1 MKHLMGYL
9 SRFVNRFYLRH
20 SLMIV
25 TIVLAVVPLL
35 FSDLLLISIAQ
46 RNLLENQK
54 ETHRAVSGLIAAQ
67 ARQFMK
73 VVDSK
78 VESVK
83 TTILFNSIDRE
94 LSDIIPLLE
103 RRKTLVSF
111 LENAPEIDYILIQND
126 SGARTFGL
134 NIGYDAQQVLDRA
147 LAPMITT
154 CLHENRE
161 IRSAPTSLRDI
172 FRIYLFFLYPVE
184 SEGERGVIAVAVNM
198 ELLFNSIHVE
208 LPKGYDYYMVGDDGT
223 ILGANQK
230 ALVGFPF
237 YKDMDAIIGQRV
249 SIIDSPNREEVI
261 VSGSRIPEFQTSV
274 VTFIPMSLAY
284 AHVREMKFKT
294 IGFGLLTILI
304 ALFAGVV
311 MSTAIHEPLS
321 VLTQATEQIAKR
333 NFSIR
338 VEMEGNNEL
347 NLLAKRTNFMLSEIE
362 RYVRQLERLIR
373 YNKEM
378 FISTISALAAAI
390 DAKDEYTRGH
400 SERVTNYA
408 MRIGESYGLNGVEME
423 RLRIAGLLHDIG
435 KIGVDDKVLRK
446 PGILTEAEF
455 EHMKQHPG
463 IGGRILSPIK
473 ELKEIVKGVQYHH
486 EKWDGSGYPDGLK
499 GEDIPVIARII
510 AVADTFD
517 AMTTNRPYQNAMK
530 PDYVKEKI
538 KGFAGTRYDPEVIA
552 AFTRAY
558 EEGHIQVM
566 V

>member
-1 MKHLMGYL
+1 MKHLMNYL
-9 SRFVNRFYLRH
+9 SRFVNRFHLKH
-20 SLMIV
+20 SLLVV
-25 TIVLAVVPLL
+25 TIAMAIVPLL
-35 FSDLLLISIAQ
+35 FSDLLLISISQ

-54 ETHRAVSGLIAAQ
+54 QTHRTLSRLIAAQ
-67 ARQFMK
+67 ARQFMN

-94 LSDIIPLLE
+94 LGEIIPLLE

-111 LENAPEIDYILIQND
+111 LENAPEIDYVLIQSD

-147 LAPMITT
+147 LSPLITT
-154 CLHENRE
+154 CIHENRE
-161 IRSAPTSLRDI
+161 IRSAPTNLRDI
-172 FRIYLFFLYPVE
+172 FKIYLFFLYPVE
-184 SEGERGVIAVAVNM
+184 TETERGVIAVAVNM
-198 ELLFNSIHVE
+198 ELLFNSIDVE
-208 LPKGYDYYMVGDDGT
+208 LPEGYDYYMVGDDGS
-223 ILGANQK
+223 ILGSNQK

-237 YKDMDAIIGQRV
+237 YDDMDAIISQRV
-249 SIIDSPNREEVI
+249 SIIAHNRDEII
-261 VSGSRIPEFQTSV
+261 VSGSRISEFQTSV
-274 VTFIPMSLAY
+274 VTFIPISLAY

-294 IGFGLLTILI
+294 IGFGLLTIIL
-304 ALFAGVV
+304 ALLAGIV

-338 VEMEGNNEL
+338 VEMEGNSEL

-362 RYVRQLERLIR
+362 RYVRQLEGLIR

-408 MRIGESYGLNGVEME
+408 MEIGKAYGLNGVEME

-455 EHMKQHPG
+455 EHMKLHPA
-463 IGGRILSPIK
+463 IGGRILDPIK
-473 ELKEIVKGVQYHH
+473 ELKEIVKGVKYHH
-486 EKWDGSGYPDGLK
+486 EKWDGSGYPEGLK
-499 GEDIPVIARII
+499 AEEIPVIARII
-510 AVADTFD
+510 AIADTFD

-538 KGFAGTRYDPEVIA
+538 KGFAGTRYDPDIIQ
-552 AFTRAY
+552 AFVRSY
-558 EEGHIQVM
+558 EAGHIQPAG
-566 V
+566 